1 MKLNIPNRVHIATY
15 VPPWMILGGVVI
27 LSVVVILLAVQNIN
41 REKRYMSQLL
51 SEKAGALIKSFE
63 AGTRTGMMGMMWGGA
78 QVQTLLEETSRQPGI
93 LYLAVTDKKGRIVA
107 HSDRDKIGRE
117 FMESAALRDLQPGAE
132 ARWRSTTS
140 ETGRPSFEVYR
151 YFRPI
156 LKPGK
161 NGRRR
166 GMGRGMG
173 MMDGRNDWCLQLERS
188 ENEHII
194 FVGLETAPFEAA
206 RKGDI
211 RNAVII
217 SSVLLLLGFAGLFS
231 MFLAQSFRS
240 TRRLLRDTSA
250 FASKLVTS
258 LPVGLIATDRDG
270 RIAFFNDAAEK
281 ITGLEVDEVRGKAP
295 GEVLPD
301 RLCGLAPALEK
312 GASLLERELECAFSQ
327 GKTVPV
333 GVIAT
338 QIRNDEGEF
347 VGNVLILRDLAE
359 VRRLQGE
366 IRRTE
371 KLAALGGLAAGVAH
385 EIRNPLSSIKGLASY
400 FGSKFSEGSE
410 DKEVAGVMVRE
421 VDRLNRVISELLE
434 FARPSELKPAPTD
447 LNGLLDHSLML
458 VQQDAVTRNI
468 TIDLRKD
475 EKVPRVS
482 IDPDRMTQCLLNL
495 YLNAIQAM
503 KEGGRLSIRSLLDGD
518 GNASLEIEDTGE
530 GIRPEDLNRIF
541 DPYFTTKDSGTGLGL
556 AIVHKILEA
565 HDAGITVRSTPGK
578 GTVFAISFKSDAGKG
593 DEGGRHDAG

>member
-530 GIRPEDLNRIF
+530 GIRPEDLGRIF

>member
-447 LNGLLDHSLML
+447 LNGLLDHSLRL